1 MIPTTQSSIGVK
13 YINVNPIE
21 QKYQQ
26 PAPSVGKVVLV
37 PNQMLQ
43 SSEIR
48 TAQVVMNG
56 MIQPAFMYT
65 PASQPQTK
73 AKDQPRKPPMR
84 TQTQVPQMTQQQMMQ
99 YQQQM
104 YAFQM
109 QQQQLYFQQMQ
120 AIALQGNIPVSLPPA
135 IPYNPHQQIYHQQV
149 TPQGYGVTFTSGPS
163 QPPQQ
168 QEQKKQTQPSAKSPE
183 ESKPT
188 TPGSTLRKQ
197 ASPFSPKAA
206 PKPTAVPQS
215 TPPIA
220 KRPASTRYVPP
231 SKRDPGKASTEQQ
244 SPEGTPELPQ
254 SEQAKKALPQ
264 SERPKYTIEW
274 LLQVREQYT
283 KSPPDL
289 VRSLKGRNKFDFN
302 FLLPVEDLE
311 KSDESWRQQVE
322 ELKQSNP
329 LVTAARRMLNKV
341 TNDTL
346 ELFTKKLVEVLQE
359 AQQEGREVMTA
370 AVESFTDFLFK
381 KASVDN
387 NHRKLYAKLLCGMG
401 DKFWQGG
408 NDALSQLFQECIQD
422 ECDRLFLDISPERKF
437 KLRGSSEW
445 LAILFSKNVID
456 QGRFFRVIRPIVFGI
471 EDEDVDPVVRNL
483 SLDIATNAL
492 LNNMKAFK
500 GKKNEFRKRFQEYI
514 EFLMDIKPT
523 FKNREQFA
531 IQDLVEAYSNVIPLA
546 DE

>member
-1 MIPTTQSSIGVK
+1 MESLLLPAQ
-13 YINVNPIE
+13 VNP
-21 QKYQQ
+21 
-26 PAPSVGKVVLV
+26 
-37 PNQMLQ
+37 PN
-43 SSEIR
+43 SR
-48 TAQVVMNG
+48 C
-56 MIQPAFMYT
+56 
-65 PASQPQTK
+65 K
-73 AKDQPRKPPMR
+73 
-84 TQTQVPQMTQQQMMQ
+84 
-99 YQQQM
+99 
-104 YAFQM
+104 
-109 QQQQLYFQQMQ
+109 
-120 AIALQGNIPVSLPPA
+120 
-135 IPYNPHQQIYHQQV
+135 
-149 TPQGYGVTFTSGPS
+149 
-163 QPPQQ
+163 
-168 QEQKKQTQPSAKSPE
+168 KKQTQPSAKSPE

-206 PKPTAVPQS
+206 PKPTA
-215 TPPIA
+215 PIA

-370 AVESFTDFLFK
+370 AVESFTAFLFN
-381 KASVDN
+381 KA
-387 NHRKLYAKLLCGMG
+387 
-401 DKFWQGG
+401 
-408 NDALSQLFQECIQD
+408 
-422 ECDRLFLDISPERKF
+422 P
-437 KLRGSSEW
+437 
-445 LAILFSKNVID
+445 
-456 QGRFFRVIRPIVFGI
+456 
-471 EDEDVDPVVRNL
+471 
-483 SLDIATNAL
+483 
-492 LNNMKAFK
+492 
-500 GKKNEFRKRFQEYI
+500 
-514 EFLMDIKPT
+514 
-523 FKNREQFA
+523 
-531 IQDLVEAYSNVIPLA
+531 
-546 DE
+546 